1 MKGGVALSQGNPS
14 CLRFS
19 LEESVWFQ
27 RGQEVLDLISISL
40 DPDIL
45 IQETEQYV
53 TIQGALE
60 LSGEYKRNELEA
72 QDEEEMFT
80 IPKFIQ
86 VVEERE
92 EGICEFHHFFPVDI
106 TIPKNRIDEIEN
118 IDVKVESFDYVF
130 PERSCM
136 KLTANLMITGLYE
149 EGQQTP
155 AYEYEE
161 EYEEIRVDEVVEDE
175 MIEIAIEERTE
186 ESKEIIVN
194 EVEQKQHE
202 EEEYVEEIYL
212 PFKAEARKQPEHPA
226 DKIEGVQLN
235 QNLEQNDKKEAEREV
250 VEAPIKKAEHEKTK
264 APISKIEKEQI
275 EKVEEEPILSRKE
288 ESSSSIDVFKM
299 PKVDESSIPAA
310 NPSEKEIKVESAHH
324 KEKLFEESDVES
336 SAQEVKQ
343 KKKMKK
349 KSMTLT
355 EFFARK
361 DEQGVAKLKVCI
373 VQNGDTVDIIAERYD
388 ISVLQLRKVNNLEIN
403 HEIVEGQVLYIPVAV
418 AR

>member
-40 DPDIL
+40 DPDII

-60 LSGEYKRNELEA
+60 LSGEYKRNEIEA
-72 QDEEEMFT
+72 LDNEDTFAA
-80 IPKFIQ
+80 PKFIQ
-86 VVEERE
+86 MIEERE

-106 TIPKNRIDEIEN
+106 TIPKNRVDQMEN

-136 KLTANLMITGLYE
+136 KLTANLMITGLYGE
-149 EGQQTP
+149 QQHAP

-161 EYEEIRVDEVVEDE
+161 EEEFEEIRLEEEVEEEINEVRIDLVDEKW
-175 MIEIAIEERTE
+175 TE
-186 ESKEIIVN
+186 EIN
-194 EVEQKQHE
+194 ETNLDVAEKE
-202 EEEYVEEIYL
+202 EEEKVYV
-212 PFKAEARKQPEHPA
+212 PFKAEARKQPERNKVEKLG
-226 DKIEGVQLN
+226 DQQLVY
-235 QNLEQNDKKEAEREV
+235 DV
-250 VEAPIKKAEHEKTK
+250 
-264 APISKIEKEQI
+264 EKETVP
-275 EKVEEEPILSRKE
+275 KVEKEPVLQMRNEE
-288 ESSSSIDVFKM
+288 SSSIDVFKM
-299 PKVDESSIPAA
+299 PKVEESSIPEATLA
-310 NPSEKEIKVESAHH
+310 EEVGKSHVESANIVMT
-324 KEKLFEESDVES
+324 EEIFESEDES
-336 SAQEVKQ
+336 SLQVV
-343 KKKMKK
+343 KKKKKSKK

-361 DEQGVAKLKVCI
+361 EENGVAKLKVCI
-373 VQNGDTVDIIAERYD
+373 VQQGDTVDTIAERYE
-388 ISVLQLRKVNNLEIN
+388 IPVLQLRKVNNLEIS
-403 HEIVEGQVLYIPVAV
+403 HEIEEGQVLYIPVAV

>member
-45 IQETEQYV
+45 IKETEQYV

-72 QDEEEMFT
+72 QDEEEMFA

-106 TIPKNRIDEIEN
+106 TIPKNRIDQIEN

-136 KLTANLMITGLYE
+136 KLTANLMITGLYG
-149 EGQQTP
+149 EGQYTP

-161 EYEEIRVDEVVEDE
+161 EYEEIRVDEIEEEEKEEFVEDG
-175 MIEIAIEERTE
+175 MVEIPLDDRMKV
-186 ESKEIIVN
+186 SKEIGVDKAEQEKN
-194 EVEQKQHE
+194 EEVEE
-202 EEEYVEEIYL
+202 VYL
-212 PFKAEARKQPEHPA
+212 PFKAEARKQPEHQA
-226 DKIEGVQLN
+226 DKMAKQQLA
-235 QNLEQNDKKEAEREV
+235 QSEEKEAVHEIE
-250 VEAPIKKAEHEKTK
+250 KAT
-264 APISKIEKEQI
+264 ISNIEKE
-275 EKVEEEPILSRKE
+275 EVNRVEEAPVLMRKE

-299 PKVDESSIPAA
+299 PKVEESSIPEAKV
-310 NPSEKEIKVESAHH
+310 SEEVEIKVESPNIAMT
-324 KEKLFEESDVES
+324 EEFFESEVES
-336 SAQEVKQ
+336 SSQEVKQ
-343 KKKMKK
+343 KKKTKKKK

-361 DEQGVAKLKVCI
+361 EEHGVAKLKVCI
-373 VQNGDTVDIIAERYD
+373 VQNGDTVETIAERYD

-403 HEIVEGQVLYIPVAV
+403 HEIEEGQVLYIPVAV